1 MPLTPE
7 QRADPVAGARTP
19 EQLQA
24 LTLLCY
30 RALMTLPTDLLLGG
44 DSDADTAGDALDQA
58 A

>member
-7 QRADPVAGARTP
+7 QRADTVAGARTP

-30 RALMTLPTDLLLGG
+30 RALMTLPPETVLGG
-44 DSDADTAGDALDQA
+44 DSDAGTTDHELDQA

>member
-30 RALMTLPTDLLLGG
+30 RALMTLPRDVLNGG
-44 DSDADTAGDALDQA
+44 DSDADDTAAELDRA

>member
-1 MPLTPE
+1 VPLTPE

-30 RALMTLPTDLLLGG
+30 RAFMTLPPETVLGG
-44 DSDADTAGDALDQA
+44 DSDADDTTAELDRA